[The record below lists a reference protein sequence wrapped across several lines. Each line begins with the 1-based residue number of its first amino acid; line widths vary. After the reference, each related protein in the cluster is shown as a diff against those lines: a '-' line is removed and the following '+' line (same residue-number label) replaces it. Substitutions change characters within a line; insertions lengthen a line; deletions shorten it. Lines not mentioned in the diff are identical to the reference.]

1 MEARE
6 ASEEEAVEDEQEP
19 EGESL
24 HDSEEYDSEEDE
36 SDGGHRRKKKKKDR
50 YGGFIIDEAEV
61 CTCIFCYQNEYAM
74 LYNFRSTMT
83 LKKMTNG
90 RRALRRLELLVMRS
104 MNLGQPPGRLKDV
117 DEGQTCGS
125 EYHTKV

>member
-1 MEARE
+1 M
-6 ASEEEAVEDEQEP
+6 VEDEQEP

-61 CTCIFCYQNEYAM
+61 C
-74 LYNFRSTMT
+74 LSYNFFKLHHWFFSF
-83 LKKMTNG
+83 
-90 RRALRRLELLVMRS
+90 
-104 MNLGQPPGRLKDV
+104 
-117 DEGQTCGS
+117 C
-125 EYHTKV
+125 

>member
-1 MEARE
+1 MMCTCCTVVCFVPIRSEAEARE

-61 CTCIFCYQNEYAM
+61 WPIFCYRNNYAM
-74 LYNFRSTMT
+74 L
-83 LKKMTNG
+83 
-90 RRALRRLELLVMRS
+90 
-104 MNLGQPPGRLKDV
+104 
-117 DEGQTCGS
+117 
-125 EYHTKV
+125 